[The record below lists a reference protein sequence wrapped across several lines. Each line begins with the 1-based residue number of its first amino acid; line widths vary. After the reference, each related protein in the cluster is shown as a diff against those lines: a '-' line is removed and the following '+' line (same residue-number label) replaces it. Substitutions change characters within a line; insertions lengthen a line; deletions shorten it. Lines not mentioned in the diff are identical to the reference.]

1 MTAESVT
8 GARLLVVDDQE
19 ANVVMLRTLLAQA
32 GYTDVRGITD
42 AREAVAAFQEFAPD
56 IVLLDLV
63 MPHLDGFGVMAQLR
77 PLLPS
82 GGFLPI
88 LVLTAE
94 ITPEVK
100 RRALTEGAADFLS
113 KPLDTIEVLLRIRNL
128 LQTRAFYLQ
137 LQVQNER
144 LEARVGERTQAL
156 EERTRELEEARAQ
169 VLELYRELARRNLDL
184 QDVVNRL
191 MRTPEREAERGALAA
206 PGPVADAGVERLTPR
221 ELEVLHLLAQGR
233 TNKEIAAE
241 LVLGLT
247 TVKFHVEHI
256 IAKLAVSDRT
266 QAAVRAVELGLLAG
280 RGGGG

>member
-1 MTAESVT
+1 
-8 GARLLVVDDQE
+8 
-19 ANVVMLRTLLAQA
+19 MLRTLLAQA

-137 LQVQNER
+137 LQDQNER
-144 LEARVGERTQAL
+144 LESGVRERTQAL

-184 QDVVNRL
+184 QDLVKGL
-191 MRTPEREAERGALAA
+191 MRAQRGDDPGSMA
-206 PGPVADAGVERLTPR
+206 PPGTRSDAGVERLTPR
-221 ELEVLHLLAQGR
+221 ELEVLQLLAQGQ
-233 TNKEIAAE
+233 TNKEIAGA

-256 IAKLAVSDRT
+256 IAKLAVADRT

-280 RGGGG
+280 RSGDG